1 LVRIVGLEFSHKFL
15 SLGGYSDGSYLDIA
29 AKMEEIS
36 FDRAIWT
43 NVGTLLTKREC
54 NRSIVVD
61 NGNFQNKKT
70 THFFCVDVFTPKVAF
85 GEKNNFGSFRFSQSG
100 LYPEICSIIHVGGHP
115 GNQ

>member
-1 LVRIVGLEFSHKFL
+1 MHRIFTRIPSYRSIKYCTCLVRIVGLEFSHKFL

-43 NVGTLLTKREC
+43 NVGTLLTKREW

-61 NGNFQNKKT
+61 NT
-70 THFFCVDVFTPKVAF
+70 
-85 GEKNNFGSFRFSQSG
+85 
-100 LYPEICSIIHVGGHP
+100 IIHVGGHP